1 MPTHIFFGP
10 ATPAHMPPNTQTCI
24 CSCQHAQLPCSPTC
38 TYPSHTTL
46 LVYTNTYIRY
56 HTGRPAHPSRR
67 TCVGMHTHTSAHT
80 NACTF
85 TQHAHTHVYNNIQN
99 RQPSPMHTLL
109 HAHAYMPLHP
119 GPPVHLRATTH
130 IHACACTST
139 IHIYPSTYAP
149 RVYMTNTH
157 TY

>member
-10 ATPAHMPPNTQTCI
+10 AAPAHMPPNTQTCI

-38 TYPSHTTL
+38 TYPPHTTL

-56 HTGRPAHPSRR
+56 HTGRPAHPSQR

-85 TQHAHTHVYNNIQN
+85 TQHTRTHTCITTYKTGNHPPCTPSYLRTLICPYTQAHLCTCVPLHIYIPARTHPQYTYI
-99 RQPSPMHTLL
+99 LL
-109 HAHAYMPLHP
+109 HM
-119 GPPVHLRATTH
+119 PPV
-130 IHACACTST
+130 ST
-139 IHIYPSTYAP
+139 
-149 RVYMTNTH
+149 
-157 TY
+157 